1 MTGGVFRMGALRMRV
16 RGRGAGR
23 AHRPC
28 AQMRSTRLP
37 GTFPNARR
45 HAVHGARS
53 HYQQKLK
60 GRIPFAGFSPPLA
73 GANDMLPVRYV
84 LDAIVSSEWK
94 YRDSR
99 LNFS

>member
-1 MTGGVFRMGALRMRV
+1 MVVAAAGMRV

-28 AQMRSTRLP
+28 AQMRSARLP
-37 GTFPNARR
+37 GTSPNARR

-53 HYQQKLK
+53 HNQQRLK

-73 GANDMLPVRYV
+73 GANDMLTVRYA

-94 YRDSR
+94 
-99 LNFS
+99 